1 MVSEFVHCVS
11 SRLVVTKP
19 VYCVFIK
26 EMAWTVNLQIIRY
39 TIVYSIA
46 KIGFWYKG
54 NILSSSI
61 NICEKQF
68 VVNAILLLMG
78 YKVGNYAVLMSLAIE
93 QQVLN
98 EW

>member
-39 TIVYSIA
+39 TIVYSIT
-46 KIGFWYKG
+46 KIGFWYRG
-54 NILSSSI
+54 NIWTGAL
-61 NICEKQF
+61 ICEKQF